1 MKVYDGM
8 EVYIHAF
15 LSSPREVSGEFNIS
29 RALSLGKDPLL
40 LNRWAAETI
49 WTRWPT

>member
-15 LSSPREVSGEFNIS
+15 LSSPKEVNGEIHIS
-29 RALSLGKDPLL
+29 HILSLGKETLL
-40 LNRWAAETI
+40 PNR
-49 WTRWPT
+49 